1 MIKLKIGI
9 VLLLLNVGYSSL
21 AQTLLPKILTADL
34 QLEKGMRYLVEDSL
48 WVPSAY
54 RLSIPAGVQ
63 IELGEGAFLRVAG
76 GFSAIGTVAE
86 PIVFKAKHNSWK
98 GLLFQSASE
107 LVQLQHCQVQ
117 DAKASASFIAAFT
130 AIDSEVHL
138 EAIHFSNNRQCVY
151 IEGSTMVR
159 ILACQFA
166 ADNSKEHLNI
176 RASSDCLVEACDFRQ
191 VNGGDAIDFDQ
202 VTNGTIA
209 NCWLEGGVDDGIDIG
224 EQSLEILL
232 VGNQIF
238 DLFENGITV
247 GEESEITATHNL
259 IVGCAKAVEAKDG
272 GRVIATN
279 NTFDQNDYA
288 FAGFNF
294 LGNAGGGTVMVRNT
308 IVSNNRKALI
318 QGEDLNLEINYS
330 LSNSDFLPGSTNL
343 FADPKYIDSASRDY
357 NLQVISPC
365 IDQGDPTSMLDP
377 DLSRNDIGAFPADQQ
392 NLPIFAQNFPNPFD
406 QQTIITYEL
415 TEAQQVRLIIYDG
428 QGRQLAVLVDSP
440 QRAGKHRYHWLTE
453 KMAAGIYFYELRIE
467 NVRKY
472 LGKAI
477 KL

>member
-1 MIKLKIGI
+1 M
-9 VLLLLNVGYSSL
+9 

-34 QLEKGMRYLVEDSL
+34 QLEKGMQYLVEDSL
-48 WVPSAY
+48 WVPAAY

-63 IELGEGAFLRVAG
+63 IEWGEGAFLRVAG
-76 GFSAIGTVAE
+76 GFTATGTAAE
-86 PIVFKAKHNSWK
+86 PIIFKAKHNSWK
-98 GLLFQSASE
+98 GLVFQNASE
-107 LVQLQHCQVQ
+107 RVALRHCQLQ
-117 DAKASASFIAAFT
+117 DAKAPASFIAAFT
-130 AIDSEVHL
+130 AIDSEVYL
-138 EAIHFSNNRQCVY
+138 EAVRFSNNRQCVY

-159 ILACQFA
+159 ILDCQFA
-166 ADNSKEHLNI
+166 GDNLKEHLNI

-272 GRVIATN
+272 GRVVSTN

-294 LGNAGGGTVMVRNT
+294 LGNAGGGTVIARNT

-318 QGEDLNLEINYS
+318 QGEDLNLAIHYS
-330 LSNSDFLPGSTNL
+330 LSNVDFLPGSTNL
-343 FADPKYIDSASRDY
+343 FADPKYIDPASRDY
-357 NLQVISPC
+357 NLQAISPC
-365 IDQGDPTSMLDP
+365 IDQGDPTSMPDP
-377 DLSRNDIGAFPADQQ
+377 DLSRNDIGAFPSNRED
-392 NLPIFAQNFPNPFD
+392 LPIFAQNFPNPFD

-415 TEAQQVRLIIYDG
+415 VEAQQVRLIVYDG
-428 QGRQLAVLVDSP
+428 QGRQLAVLVDAV
-440 QRAGKHRYHWLTE
+440 QEAGKHRYHWLTE
-453 KMAAGIYFYELRIE
+453 NMAAGIYFYELRFG
-467 NVRKY
+467 NARQY
-472 LGKAI
+472 FGKAI
-477 KL
+477 KQ